1 MAQTLSKIYLHIVFS
16 TKNRKNLIDKD
27 IEMQLYAYISELSKE
42 INCNVLAIGGTE
54 NHLHVLSTIS
64 RNISVSD
71 YVKKIKSGSS
81 GWIKSQSIK
90 YNSFYWQNGYGVFS
104 VSESMLER
112 TKNYIFNQK
121 SHHRKISF
129 KDEYLRLLDKHQIG
143 YDENYLWS

>member
-27 IEMQLYAYISELSKE
+27 IEMRLYAYVSELSKE

-143 YDENYLWS
+143 YDENFLWS